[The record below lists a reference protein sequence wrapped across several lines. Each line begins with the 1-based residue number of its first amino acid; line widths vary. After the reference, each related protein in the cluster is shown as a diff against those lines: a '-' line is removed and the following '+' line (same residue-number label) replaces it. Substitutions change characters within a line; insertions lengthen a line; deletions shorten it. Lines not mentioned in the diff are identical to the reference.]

1 MFVKNFESIFKF
13 RISYP
18 FFRRRDPQNRIFY
31 FSKEIIAKNNIEN
44 PKIEKSKR
52 ENFRLGRIEY
62 SQKKSS
68 ARIILPKI
76 RKPRNQA
83 LSKGTIPTSFLVWIL
98 SRSNRIYFPC
108 LPRLSPRENPV
119 DEQKH
124 KQKPLENERIFQ
136 ISISRRHTVLVSGS
150 IHFSFS
156 PTRNMQF
163 FLNFLGRKGNKN
175 ASINFSTRP
184 PTILRDKLVAKS
196 GRKINERDK
205 WTHSRFP
212 VTTPHSHE

>member
-1 MFVKNFESIFKF
+1 MLVKNFESIFKFLLVKF

-62 SQKKSS
+62 SQKKSL
-68 ARIILPKI
+68 ARIISLKI
-76 RKPRNQA
+76 LKSRNQD

-136 ISISRRHTVLVSGS
+136 ISISRRHGLGFR
-150 IHFSFS
+150 IHPF
-156 PTRNMQF
+156 F
-163 FLNFLGRKGNKN
+163 FLADTKYAIF
-175 ASINFSTRP
+175 F
-184 PTILRDKLVAKS
+184 
-196 GRKINERDK
+196 
-205 WTHSRFP
+205 
-212 VTTPHSHE
+212 

>member
-1 MFVKNFESIFKF
+1 MLVKNFESIFKF
-13 RISYP
+13 LLVKFRIAYP

-68 ARIILPKI
+68 ARIISPKI

-124 KQKPLENERIFQ
+124 EQKHKQKPLENERIFQ
-136 ISISRRHTVLVSGS
+136 ISISRRHGLGFR
-150 IHFSFS
+150 IHPF
-156 PTRNMQF
+156 F
-163 FLNFLGRKGNKN
+163 FLADTKYAIF
-175 ASINFSTRP
+175 F
-184 PTILRDKLVAKS
+184 
-196 GRKINERDK
+196 
-205 WTHSRFP
+205 
-212 VTTPHSHE
+212 